1 MCFFLFQFRS
11 LVHQCLHVYV
21 TCHMSMSESTR
32 KADCLMLA
40 SLQSSNLA
48 SKLLADAESM
58 ISLRETEL
66 GDLNA
71 LQEALGKLPEEFNE
85 IEPDN
90 VDDM

>member
-1 MCFFLFQFRS
+1 MP
-11 LVHQCLHVYV
+11 
-21 TCHMSMSESTR
+21 MSESTR

-58 ISLRETEL
+58 ISIRETEL

-71 LQEALGKLPEEFNE
+71 LQAALELDKLPEEFNE
-85 IEPDN
+85 INPDN

>member
-1 MCFFLFQFRS
+1 
-11 LVHQCLHVYV
+11 
-21 TCHMSMSESTR
+21 
-32 KADCLMLA
+32 MLA

-58 ISLRETEL
+58 ISTRETEL

-71 LQEALGKLPEEFNE
+71 LQEALGKLPEEFKE